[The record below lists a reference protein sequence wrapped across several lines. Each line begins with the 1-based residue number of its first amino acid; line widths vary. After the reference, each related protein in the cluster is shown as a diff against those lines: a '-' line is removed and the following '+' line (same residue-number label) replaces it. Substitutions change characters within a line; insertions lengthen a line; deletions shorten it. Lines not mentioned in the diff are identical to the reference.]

1 MAASSLPSGAAA
13 GDQWPERAVKS
24 MAISSLEKQQA
35 SGFRELEAE
44 VLGDG
49 WISAADVLKLRRE
62 IYREGGIARD
72 EAAFLFHL
80 NRKSLAADPAW
91 AEFYLEALTDF
102 FYWREGT
109 DSRLTQD
116 AEAMLFEWLGPAAKI
131 DDATE
136 LRLLLSLVFRSNG
149 SSERFQAF
157 VLEAVRHSVLRS
169 SCALYGHAER
179 RPGAIDRADVEVIRK
194 LVYGLAGQNGMAI
207 GKAEAKFLF
216 DLNDATADQKNDPA
230 WRDLFVKAITMYL
243 LHAGPSPD
251 AMDEDEARWLVARIE
266 ADGKDHDNERALLA
280 YLRREA
286 ARLPAS
292 LEPLCRRFGV

>member
-1 MAASSLPSGAAA
+1 
-13 GDQWPERAVKS
+13 
-24 MAISSLEKQQA
+24 MAISSVQRQQV

-44 VLGDG
+44 ILSDG

-62 IYREGGIARD
+62 IYRKGGIGRD

-80 NRKSLAADPAW
+80 NRKSVHADPAW

-109 DSRLTQD
+109 DSRLTED
-116 AEAMLFEWLGPAAKI
+116 AEAMLFEWLGPAGKI
-131 DDATE
+131 DDASE

-149 SSERFQAF
+149 SSERYQAF
-157 VLEAVRHSVLRS
+157 VLEAVRHSVLHS
-169 SCALYGHAER
+169 SSALYGHAER
-179 RPGAIDRADVEVIRK
+179 LPGAIDRADVEVIRK

-207 GKAEAKFLF
+207 GRAEAAFLF
-216 DLNDATADQKNDPA
+216 DLNDATANQKSDPA

-243 LHAGPSPD
+243 LHAGPSPGTV
-251 AMDEDEARWLVARIE
+251 DEEEARWLLSRIQ
-266 ADGKDHDNERALLA
+266 ADGKDHDNVRALLA
-280 YLRREA
+280 YLRREV

-292 LEPLCRRFGV
+292 LEPLCQRFGV

>member
-1 MAASSLPSGAAA
+1 
-13 GDQWPERAVKS
+13 V
-24 MAISSLEKQQA
+24 

-49 WISAADVLKLRRE
+49 WISPEDVLKLRRE
-62 IYREGGIARD
+62 IYREGGIGRD
-72 EAAFLFHL
+72 QAAFLFRL
-80 NRKSLAADPAW
+80 NRKNVVADPAW
-91 AEFYLEALTDF
+91 TAFFVEVLADF

-109 DSRLTQD
+109 DSRLTAD
-116 AEAMLFEWLGPAAKI
+116 AEAMLLEWLGPAKKI

-136 LRLLLSLVFRSNG
+136 LRLLLELVFRSNG

-157 VLEAVRHSVLRS
+157 VLEAVRHSVLHS
-169 SCALYGHAER
+169 SRALYGHVGR
-179 RPGAIDRADVEVIRK
+179 RPGAVDRADVEVIRK

-207 GKAEAKFLF
+207 GKAEAEFLF

-243 LHAGPSPD
+243 LHAGPTPEAVD
-251 AMDEDEARWLVARIE
+251 DDEARWLIARIE

-280 YLRREA
+280 YLRHEA
-286 ARLPAS
+286 THLPAS
-292 LEPLCRRFGV
+292 LEPLCQRFGV